1 MNKDMKPQLARI
13 YQRQFKSQADADAF
27 IEAAALIEDRISAV
41 DMKYRLYQSDD
52 DPLMVTEI
60 WEYPDEDAMT
70 WVQSSM
76 EGASAVPRRFS
87 PETTSITATVKVAID
102 KSE

>member
-1 MNKDMKPQLARI
+1 MKAQLARI
-13 YQRQFKSQADADAF
+13 YQRQFKSQADAEAF

-52 DPLMVTEI
+52 DPLMITEI
-60 WEYPDEDAMT
+60 WEYPDEDAME

-76 EGASAVPRRFS
+76 EGASAVPRRFN
-87 PETTSITATVKVAID
+87 PETTSFTATVKVAID

>member
-1 MNKDMKPQLARI
+1 MKPAIARI
-13 YQRQFKSQADADAF
+13 YQRQFKTATDAAAF
-27 IEAAALIEDRISAV
+27 IESAALIEDRISAV
-41 DMKYRLYQSDD
+41 DMRYRLYQSDE
-52 DPLMVTEI
+52 DPLVVFEI
-60 WEYPDEDAMT
+60 WEYPDEDSMS

-87 PETTSITATVKVAID
+87 PQTISTTATVKVSID

>member
-1 MNKDMKPQLARI
+1 MKPSLVRI
-13 YQRQFKSQADADAF
+13 YQRQFKTPTDAAAF

-41 DMKYRLYQSDD
+41 DMRYRLYQSDD
-52 DPLMVTEI
+52 NPLTIFEI
-60 WEYPDEDAMT
+60 WEYPDEDAME
-70 WVQSSM
+70 WVRASM

-87 PETTSITATVKVAID
+87 PETVLTTASVKIAID

>member
-1 MNKDMKPQLARI
+1 MKPTIARI
-13 YQRQFKSQADADAF
+13 YHRKFKSVTDASAF
-27 IEAAALIEDRISAV
+27 IDSAALIEDRISAV
-41 DMKYRLYQSDD
+41 DMRYRLYQSDE
-52 DPLMVTEI
+52 DPLIVYEV
-60 WEYPDEDAMT
+60 WEYPDEDAME

-87 PETTSITATVKVAID
+87 PETSLTTASVKVSID